1 MLLKS
6 IKIGICL
13 SFALLFFSSALLA
26 QDEGANPQ
34 TEFSRDSLLHA
45 SRTIIDS
52 AKCRVLVT
60 VDENGRPHAREM
72 DPFAPDENMVIWF
85 GTNPK
90 TRKVQQIKSNPN
102 VAVFYYDS
110 KSVSYVSINGTAE
123 LVNDPELKKKYWKD
137 YWERYYADPE
147 KEYILIKVV
156 PERLEL
162 ISYQYNLFWKG
173 DSFMPQAV
181 DFDTGEKGK

>member
-1 MLLKS
+1 MLSRS
-6 IKIGICL
+6 IKIIL
-13 SFALLFFSSALLA
+13 FLFFSLLFASPALLA
-26 QDEGANPQ
+26 QDESTNAQ
-34 TEFSRDSLLHA
+34 AEVSRDSLLHA

-52 AKCRVLVT
+52 AKCKVLVS
-60 VDENGRPHAREM
+60 VDEDGKPHAREM

-85 GTNPK
+85 GTNPG
-90 TRKVQQIKSNPN
+90 TRKVQQIKGNPN

-110 KSVSYVSINGTAE
+110 KSISYVSINGTAE

-137 YWERYYADPE
+137 YWDRYYADPE
-147 KEYILIKVV
+147 KDYILIKVV

-173 DSFMPQAV
+173 DSFMPQSV
-181 DFDTGEKGK
+181 EFDKQDLEK

>member
-1 MLLKS
+1 MLFKS
-6 IKIGICL
+6 IKIGIC
-13 SFALLFFSSALLA
+13 SFFALLFLSSTLSA
-26 QDEGANPQ
+26 QSDSANTQ
-34 TEFSRDSLLHA
+34 AEVSRDSLLHS

-52 AKCRVLVT
+52 SKCRILIT
-60 VDENGRPHAREM
+60 VDEDGKPHAREM
-72 DPFAPDENMVIWF
+72 DPFEPDENMVIWF

-90 TRKVQQIKSNPN
+90 TRKVQQIKGNPN

-123 LVNDPELKKKYWKD
+123 LVNDPKLKQKYWKD

-147 KEYILIKVV
+147 KDYILIKVV

-162 ISYQYNLFWKG
+162 ISYQYNLFWTG
-173 DSFMPQAV
+173 DPFMPLAV
-181 DFDTGEKGK
+181 EFDKEKPEK